1 MNKYTNQILVATYLE
16 RFKLKEYKND
26 KLRLEVSKMDKGLK
40 WLNLIFYLIYAM
52 FKLRRMGDILVCRV
66 NYLLC

>member
-1 MNKYTNQILVATYLE
+1 MNKYTNQILVATNLE

-26 KLRLEVSKMDKGLK
+26 QLRLEVSKLDKGLK